1 MEERELEPYE
11 DGTSEQIEQLLEA
24 EGLILSEEEKEQI
37 VKALTL
43 LLKKIKGEGYPYPYG
58 QYGQAIVTESLDN
71 SRYEKILQKLRRFEP
86 IVKEVWCP
94 PIARSSHELVGH
106 CQEFCRVIDMT
117 DKPGDTVNIPRVRD
131 FSLGSWGTYGS
142 PTLQDETGTDVIDFV
157 QASVQEAGVKFY
169 LKPHLVEK
177 ADSNVTQLIEELSRK
192 AVIRAIDSKILSD
205 IASTS
210 SILSIDKSGASS
222 NFDAD
227 WIAEIIAEFQGNGV
241 DVQPGDLALFL
252 SPEMYE
258 DLLKDVAGAMSL
270 VFARPDVVQHGRI
283 TEFMGVT
290 IRVVSKETL
299 PTSGSNYC
307 AIAFKKQ
314 GYTLAIKRNFS
325 IESDPDPANRQ
336 TLMVVTC
343 ATAGALA
350 NPKYGCKIITPVT

>member
-1 MEERELEPYE
+1 MEERELEEYE
-11 DGTSEQIEQLLEA
+11 DGTSEQIERLLEA
-24 EGLILSEEEKEQI
+24 EGLIFSEEEKEQI
-37 VKALTL
+37 LKALEL
-43 LLKKIKGEGYPYPYG
+43 LLKKLKGEGYYPYPYG
-58 QYGQAIVTESLDN
+58 QAVVTESLDN

-86 IVKEVWCP
+86 IVKEIWCP
-94 PIARSSHELVGH
+94 PVVKSSHEIVGH
-106 CQEFCRVIDMT
+106 CQEFCRVIGMT
-117 DKPGDTVNIPRVRD
+117 DKPGDIVNIPRVRD

-157 QASVQEAGVKFY
+157 QSTVQEAGVKFV

-177 ADSNVTQLIEELSRK
+177 ADSNVTQLIEELARK
-192 AVIRAIDSKILSD
+192 AVIRAIDSKVLSD
-205 IASTS
+205 IANTTGV
-210 SILSIDKSGASS
+210 LSIDKSSASTD
-222 NFDAD
+222 FDAD

-241 DVQPGDLALFL
+241 DVQPGDLTLFL

-258 DLLKDVAGAMSL
+258 SLLKDVAGAMSL
-270 VFARPDVVQHGRI
+270 VFARPDVVKSGRI

-290 IRVVSKETL
+290 IRVVSKATL

-336 TLMVVTC
+336 TLMVVT
-343 ATAGALA
+343 AAVAGALA